1 MLIACIANCS
11 ISSLPPLPENDV
23 VFGAERE
30 RRSVM
35 SRRAQPRGA
44 RARSPRSGRVRV
56 VERHA
61 TGTGQ
66 IAATPVCPNLF
77 VALEAPTPP
86 TRRTA
91 RAFAD
96 AARARPWPHPVATWA
111 APFRFPLRASRA
123 PGSSAVLVARTRLPG
138 PRLPPG
144 RERAP
149 RYGAAQGRPAGS
161 APKSHHHAQNPC
173 SSLPFPLRR
182 NVLLSHGHVA

>member
-1 MLIACIANCS
+1 
-11 ISSLPPLPENDV
+11 
-23 VFGAERE
+23 
-30 RRSVM
+30 M

-123 PGSSAVLVARTRLPG
+123 PGSSCSLPEHDYQGHDCPLGASVHPATAQRRAGRREARRKAIITRRIRAVLCRSLCGETSSFPTVTSREVGRDPTRGDCSARRREPRASRALLTRKDG
-138 PRLPPG
+138 AVPP
-144 RERAP
+144 
-149 RYGAAQGRPAGS
+149 
-161 APKSHHHAQNPC
+161 
-173 SSLPFPLRR
+173 
-182 NVLLSHGHVA
+182 